1 MPVAHLIQFRT
12 STPDEIIS
20 QLRGYSERELD
31 RKAPKGFISSRIL
44 TATDGKSVAFYSEW
58 DDAQTL
64 EDTRDSAPWEACMDL
79 SDVHA
84 DGRSETTFGIER

>member
-1 MPVAHLIQFRT
+1 MSVAHLIQFKT
-12 STPDEIIS
+12 SAPDEIIS

-31 RKAPKGFISSRIL
+31 RRAPNGFISSRIL
-44 TATDGKSVAFYSEW
+44 IGSDGKSVAFYSEW
-58 DDAQTL
+58 DDSETL

-84 DGRSETTFGIER
+84 NGRSETTFSIAR

>member
-1 MPVAHLIQFRT
+1 MSVAHLIQFKT

-20 QLRGYSERELD
+20 QLRGYAERELD
-31 RKAPKGFISSRIL
+31 RKAPKGFVSSRIL
-44 TATDGKSVAFYSEW
+44 VSSDGKSVAFYSEW
-58 DDAQTL
+58 DDTETL

-84 DGRSETTFGIER
+84 NGRTEVSYNIER